1 MMTQMSSLALSGKMK
16 PVMRTSRLYRFVV
29 LLSALGCV
37 FSFAGTGFS
46 QPARGED
53 KDRSR
58 ELSREQEQIRAIV
71 LKLADDMDKVAE
83 KLEASEPQDAE
94 RLRAGARQIRTQ
106 RLPDTLAQIEGMLSN
121 KDFISAVSRQN
132 EAIKIIDDILAVLEA
147 SQFTESRAGQQL
159 EKLKEQRKLTG
170 KLKQEQE
177 RLLDET
183 RKFLSEK
190 EAAEGL
196 QDLTDLI
203 SEVLKMQEGLVKGDS
218 TGKIDPEGGG
228 KDREALDEAIEA
240 ARDLQGLQKRVNDG
254 LAKLPRGEEREKD
267 QREIADARKAIE
279 NLDELIRQARALA
292 RDSGQLDRKSTELGR
307 MSAANRPV
315 SPGKPAGE
323 QPRPADEGA
332 RNKGEPSKGEASQG
346 KPSQGEQGK
355 GEQAEGAEGKKEQG
369 GENSAEGQPGR
380 KSPEAGKSE
389 AGKPGEK
396 PQQGAKDETSGKE
409 TAPELQKGTSELEL
423 ARAAQ
428 EISDLKAELES
439 RAGQFQE
446 GLRKAGGKLEEETLP
461 EAARE
466 GVSAAEGKSRQ
477 ADEAIKR
484 DDFKAAEQGQEG
496 AAQELERARE
506 EVAKQLKEAMARNA
520 LQTAGLGQE
529 EQRLSRKASSAS
541 SQAGEQAQRSESQA
555 ARDALQRG
563 SSLFKKASEAMR
575 QARESLSEAQQG
587 QAEKSGREA
596 SAALEQA
603 KKELE
608 QAKKDLAGRSELQ
621 KKQDLEKKLARK
633 TKDAASETSRLER
646 KLRRKDEQK
655 PGGLR
660 QAGQSLEEAARK
672 MTESSEAS
680 RQGRQELSRKR
691 QEEALDQLKKAK
703 EQVEEKKKEQ
713 LAKLERRKRF
723 DRQSQEQKELARQT
737 SDAAKQN
744 KSSGQ
749 PQRSQQLQ
757 DASEK
762 MEQAAENL
770 DQGNPDEAEQNQ
782 EEALAKL
789 QQQEEELREEEESLE
804 ELKREQELVSLVKEL
819 TETKDAQLEINTATA
834 AVQRER
840 PAGRLSRRRRAS
852 LQRMVE
858 PLARQ
863 EGDLSDKVITLIGR
877 LEEESSRV
885 FTFMLKN
892 VSADMQQVRDLL
904 LELETDSFTQ
914 FLQKG
919 VVVDIERMIAS
930 LEEQL
935 EVMKRQRQQQ
945 EQQQQEQQQQ
955 QQPQQQNEALVSML
969 AELLM
974 LKNLQLEINR
984 QTGQLEDLR
993 QSNDGSSDS
1002 GQWSRA
1008 LDRLQQRQG
1017 NVGRLVVELAED
1029 FRKAQEQSQGGPG
1042 GAEAPE
1048 GDSSEETQGE
1058 DPEKAPGDG
1067 SDGDGDN
1074 GGGDDAEE

>member
-1 MMTQMSSLALSGKMK
+1 MMTRMSSLVLSGKMR
-16 PVMRTSRLYRFVV
+16 PVMRTSRVYRFVV

-37 FSFAGTGFS
+37 FVAAGPGFS
-46 QPARGED
+46 QPARGEV

-71 LKLADDMDKVAE
+71 LKLADDMDKVAD
-83 KLEASEPQDAE
+83 KLAASEPQDAE

-132 EAIKIIDDILAVLEA
+132 DAIKIIDDILAVLEA
-147 SQFTESRAGQQL
+147 SQFSESRAGQQL

-190 EAAEGL
+190 QAAEGL

-218 TGKIDPEGGG
+218 TEKIDPEGTE
-228 KDREALDEAIEA
+228 KDRQALDQAIGA
-240 ARDLQGLQKRVNDG
+240 ARALQGLQKRVNDG
-254 LAKLPRGEEREKD
+254 LGKLPRGAEREKD

-292 RDSGQLDRKSTELGR
+292 QDSGQLDTKSKELGR

-323 QPRPADEGA
+323 QSQPADGDA
-332 RNKGEPSKGEASQG
+332 KSKGEEA
-346 KPSQGEQGK
+346 QGE
-355 GEQAEGAEGKKEQG
+355 EGKKEQG
-369 GENSAEGQPGR
+369 GESPAEGPAGR
-380 KSPEAGKSE
+380 KSPEAGKGE

-396 PQQGAKDETSGKE
+396 SPQGAKEKTSGEE
-409 TAPELQKGTSELEL
+409 TAPELQKGASELEL

-439 RAGQFQE
+439 RARQFQE
-446 GLRKAGGKLEEETLP
+446 GLRKAGSKLKEEALP
-461 EAARE
+461 ESARE
-466 GVSAAEGKSRQ
+466 GVSAAARKSRQ
-477 ADEAIKR
+477 AEESIKR

-541 SQAGEQAQRSESQA
+541 SQAGEQARKSESQA

-563 SSLFKKASEAMR
+563 SALFKKASDAMR
-575 QARESLSEAQQG
+575 QARESLSEARQG

-603 KKELE
+603 QKELE
-608 QAKKDLAGRSELQ
+608 QAKEELAGRSELQ

-713 LAKLERRKRF
+713 LAKLEKRKRF

-770 DQGNPDEAEQNQ
+770 EQGNPDEAEQDQ

-789 QQQEEELREEEESLE
+789 QQQEEELRQEEESLE

-819 TETKDAQLEINTATA
+819 TETRDAQLKINTATA

-852 LQRMVE
+852 LQRMLE

-863 EGDLSDKVITLIGR
+863 EGDLSDKITTLIGR

-885 FTFMLKN
+885 FSFMLKN

-914 FLQKG
+914 FLQKS
-919 VVVDIERMIAS
+919 VVVDIERMMDS

-945 EQQQQEQQQQ
+945 QQQQDQ

-1002 GQWSRA
+1002 EQWSRA

-1029 FRKAQEQSQGGPG
+1029 FRKAQEQPQGGPG
-1042 GAEAPE
+1042 GGEEPGGE
-1048 GDSSEETQGE
+1048 SSEETPGE
-1058 DPEKAPGDG
+1058 GPEKVPGG
-1067 SDGDGDN
+1067 GGI

>member
-1 MMTQMSSLALSGKMK
+1 MMTRMSSLALSGKMIT
-16 PVMRTSRLYRFVV
+16 VMRTSRLYRFVV

-37 FSFAGTGFS
+37 FAAAGPGFS

-71 LKLADDMDKVAE
+71 LKLADDMDKVAD

-147 SQFTESRAGQQL
+147 SQFSESRAGQQL

-183 RKFLSEK
+183 RKFLNEK

-218 TGKIDPEGGG
+218 TEKIDPEGAE
-228 KDREALDEAIEA
+228 KDRQALDQAIEA
-240 ARDLQGLQKRVNDG
+240 ARALQGLQKRVNDG
-254 LAKLPRGEEREKD
+254 LGQLPRGEEREKD

-332 RNKGEPSKGEASQG
+332 KSKGEPSQG
-346 KPSQGEQGK
+346 KPSQGKPVQGEQGK
-355 GEQAEGAEGKKEQG
+355 GEQTKGDEGKKEQG
-369 GENSAEGQPGR
+369 GESSAEGQPGR
-380 KSPEAGKSE
+380 KSPEAGKGE

-396 PQQGAKDETSGKE
+396 SPQGAKEKTSGEE
-409 TAPELQKGTSELEL
+409 TAPELQKGASELEL
-423 ARAAQ
+423 ARVAQ

-439 RAGQFQE
+439 RARQFQE
-446 GLRKAGGKLEEETLP
+446 GLRKAGGKLKEEAQP

-466 GVSAAEGKSRQ
+466 GVSAAAGKSRQ

-506 EVAKQLKEAMARNA
+506 EVAKQLKDAMARNA

-541 SQAGEQAQRSESQA
+541 SQAGEQARKSESQA

-563 SSLFKKASEAMR
+563 SALFKKASEAMR
-575 QARESLSEAQQG
+575 QARESLSEARQG

-603 KKELE
+603 QKELE
-608 QAKKDLAGRSELQ
+608 QAKKELAGRSELQ

-655 PGGLR
+655 PEGLR

-713 LAKLERRKRF
+713 LAKLEKRKRF
-723 DRQSQEQKELARQT
+723 DKQSQEQKELARQT

-770 DQGNPDEAEQNQ
+770 DQGNPDEAEQDQ

-789 QQQEEELREEEESLE
+789 QQQEEELRQEEESLE

-819 TETKDAQLEINTATA
+819 TETKDAQLKINTATA

-863 EGDLSDKVITLIGR
+863 EGDLSDKITTLIGR

-885 FTFMLKN
+885 FSFMLKN

-919 VVVDIERMIAS
+919 VVVDIERMVAS

-935 EVMKRQRQQQ
+935 EVMKRQ
-945 EQQQQEQQQQ
+945 QQQQ
-955 QQPQQQNEALVSML
+955 QQQQQDQQQPQQRNEALVSML

-993 QSNDGSSDS
+993 QSNDGSGDS

-1042 GAEAPE
+1042 GGEEPGGE
-1048 GDSSEETQGE
+1048 SSEETPGE
-1058 DPEKAPGDG
+1058 DPEEAPGDG
-1067 SDGDGDN
+1067 GN

>member
-254 LAKLPRGEEREKD
+254 LARLPRGEEREKD

-332 RNKGEPSKGEASQG
+332 KNKGEPSQGKPSQG
-346 KPSQGEQGK
+346 KPDQGEQGK

-396 PQQGAKDETSGKE
+396 PQQGAKEETSGKE

-655 PGGLR
+655 PGGLQ

-840 PAGRLSRRRRAS
+840 PEGRLSRRRRAS

-863 EGDLSDKVITLIGR
+863 EGDLSDKVTTLIGR

-1048 GDSSEETQGE
+1048 GESSEETPGE

-1067 SDGDGDN
+1067 GDGDGDN

>member
-1 MMTQMSSLALSGKMK
+1 MMTRMSSLVLSGKMR
-16 PVMRTSRLYRFVV
+16 PVMRTLRLYRFVV

-37 FSFAGTGFS
+37 FAAAGPGFS

-71 LKLADDMDKVAE
+71 LKLADDMDKVAD

-147 SQFTESRAGQQL
+147 SQFSESRAGQQL

-183 RKFLSEK
+183 REFLNEK
-190 EAAEGL
+190 QAAEGL

-218 TGKIDPEGGG
+218 TERIDPEGTE
-228 KDREALDEAIEA
+228 KDRQALDQAIEA
-240 ARDLQGLQKRVNDG
+240 ARALQGLQKRVNDG
-254 LAKLPRGEEREKD
+254 LGQLPRGEEREKD

-307 MSAANRPV
+307 MSATNRPV
-315 SPGKPAGE
+315 SPGEPAGE
-323 QPRPADEGA
+323 QPRPANEGA
-332 RNKGEPSKGEASQG
+332 KSKGEASQG
-346 KPSQGEQGK
+346 KPSQEKPVQGEPVQGEQGK
-355 GEQAEGAEGKKEQG
+355 GEQANGDEGKKEQG
-369 GENSAEGQPGR
+369 GESPAEGQPGR
-380 KSPEAGKSE
+380 KSPEAGKGE

-396 PQQGAKDETSGKE
+396 SPQGAKEKASGEE
-409 TAPELQKGTSELEL
+409 TAPELQEVASELEL

-439 RAGQFQE
+439 RARQFQE
-446 GLRKAGGKLEEETLP
+446 GLRKAGGKLKDEAQP

-466 GVSAAEGKSRQ
+466 GVSAAAGKSRQ

-506 EVAKQLKEAMARNA
+506 EVAKQLKDAMARNA

-541 SQAGEQAQRSESQA
+541 SQAGEQAQKSESQA
-555 ARDALQRG
+555 ARGALQRG
-563 SSLFKKASEAMR
+563 SALFKKASEAMR
-575 QARESLSEAQQG
+575 QARESLSEARQG

-603 KKELE
+603 QKELE
-608 QAKKDLAGRSELQ
+608 QAKKELAGRSELQ

-713 LAKLERRKRF
+713 LAKLEKRKRF
-723 DRQSQEQKELARQT
+723 DKQSQEQKELARQT

-770 DQGNPDEAEQNQ
+770 DQGNPDEAEQDQ

-789 QQQEEELREEEESLE
+789 QQQEEELRQEEESLE

-819 TETKDAQLEINTATA
+819 TETKDAQLKINTATA

-852 LQRMVE
+852 LQRKVE

-863 EGDLSDKVITLIGR
+863 EGDLSDKITTLIGR

-885 FTFMLKN
+885 FSFMLKN

-935 EVMKRQRQQQ
+935 EVMKRQ
-945 EQQQQEQQQQ
+945 QQQQ
-955 QQPQQQNEALVSML
+955 QQQQQDQQQPQQRNEALVSML

-1042 GAEAPE
+1042 GGEEPGGE
-1048 GDSSEETQGE
+1048 SSEETPGE

-1067 SDGDGDN
+1067 GN

>member
-1 MMTQMSSLALSGKMK
+1 M
-16 PVMRTSRLYRFVV
+16 
-29 LLSALGCV
+29 
-37 FSFAGTGFS
+37 
-46 QPARGED
+46 
-53 KDRSR
+53 
-58 ELSREQEQIRAIV
+58 SREQEQIRAIV
-71 LKLADDMDKVAE
+71 LKLADDMDKVAD

-106 RLPDTLAQIEGMLSN
+106 RLPDTLAQIEGMLSS

-147 SQFTESRAGQQL
+147 SQFSESRAGQQL

-190 EAAEGL
+190 QAAEGL

-203 SEVLKMQEGLVKGDS
+203 SEVLKMQEGLVKGDPAE
-218 TGKIDPEGGG
+218 KIDAEGAE
-228 KDREALDEAIEA
+228 KDRQALDEAIET

-254 LAKLPRGEEREKD
+254 LVKLPRGEEREKD
-267 QREIADARKAIE
+267 QREIADARKAID

-292 RDSGQLDRKSTELGR
+292 RDSGQLDRKSTELDR
-307 MSAANRPV
+307 MGAANRPV
-315 SPGKPAGE
+315 SPGAPAGE

-332 RNKGEPSKGEASQG
+332 ESKSEPSQGEPSQG
-346 KPSQGEQGK
+346 GPVQGEQGK
-355 GEQAEGAEGKKEQG
+355 GEQAKAKGTEGKKEQG
-369 GENSAEGQPGR
+369 GESPAEKEPGR
-380 KSPEAGKSE
+380 KSPEVGKGE

-396 PQQGAKDETSGKE
+396 PQPGAKEKTAGEE

-423 ARAAQ
+423 ARAAR

-439 RAGQFQE
+439 RAGRFQE
-446 GLRKAGGKLEEETLP
+446 DLRKAGGKFKEETLP

-541 SQAGEQAQRSESQA
+541 SQAGEQARKSESQA

-603 KKELE
+603 QKELE

-660 QAGQSLEEAARK
+660 QAGQSLEDAARK

-713 LAKLERRKRF
+713 LAKLEKRKRF
-723 DRQSQEQKELARQT
+723 DRQTQEQKDLARQT

-863 EGDLSDKVITLIGR
+863 EGDLSDKVTTLIGR

-919 VVVDIERMIAS
+919 VVDDIERMIAS

-945 EQQQQEQQQQ
+945 QQQQQQQDQ

-993 QSNDGSSDS
+993 QSNDGSGDS

-1029 FRKAQEQSQGGPG
+1029 FRKAQEESQGGPG
-1042 GAEAPE
+1042 GAEEPE
-1048 GDSSEETQGE
+1048 GESSEETPGE

-1067 SDGDGDN
+1067 GDGD
-1074 GGGDDAEE
+1074 GDDAEE

>member
-1 MMTQMSSLALSGKMK
+1 MMTRMSSLVLSGKMR
-16 PVMRTSRLYRFVV
+16 PVMRTLRLYRFVV

-37 FSFAGTGFS
+37 FAAAGPGFS

-71 LKLADDMDKVAE
+71 LKLADDMDKVAD

-106 RLPDTLAQIEGMLSN
+106 RLPDTLSQIEGMLSN

-147 SQFTESRAGQQL
+147 SQFSESRAGQQL

-183 RKFLSEK
+183 REFLNEK
-190 EAAEGL
+190 QAAEGL

-218 TGKIDPEGGG
+218 TERIDPEGTE
-228 KDREALDEAIEA
+228 KDRQALDQAIEA
-240 ARDLQGLQKRVNDG
+240 ARALQGLQKRVNDG
-254 LAKLPRGEEREKD
+254 LGQLPRGEEREKD

-307 MSAANRPV
+307 MSATNRPV
-315 SPGKPAGE
+315 SPGEPAGE
-323 QPRPADEGA
+323 QPRPANEGA
-332 RNKGEPSKGEASQG
+332 KSKGEASQG
-346 KPSQGEQGK
+346 KPSQEKPVQGEPVQGEQGK
-355 GEQAEGAEGKKEQG
+355 GEQANGDEGKKEQG
-369 GENSAEGQPGR
+369 GESPAGGQPGR
-380 KSPEAGKSE
+380 KSPEAGKGE
-389 AGKPGEK
+389 AGKPGGK
-396 PQQGAKDETSGKE
+396 SPQGAKEEASGEE
-409 TAPELQKGTSELEL
+409 TATELQEGASELEL

-439 RAGQFQE
+439 RARQFQE
-446 GLRKAGGKLEEETLP
+446 GLRNAGGKLKDEAQP

-466 GVSAAEGKSRQ
+466 GVSAAAGKSRQ

-506 EVAKQLKEAMARNA
+506 EVAKQLKDAMAKNA

-541 SQAGEQAQRSESQA
+541 SQAGEQAQKSESQA
-555 ARDALQRG
+555 ARGALQRG
-563 SSLFKKASEAMR
+563 SALFKKASEAMR
-575 QARESLSEAQQG
+575 QARESLSEARQG

-603 KKELE
+603 QKELE
-608 QAKKDLAGRSELQ
+608 QAKKELAGRSELQ

-713 LAKLERRKRF
+713 LAKLEKRKRF
-723 DRQSQEQKELARQT
+723 DKQSQEQKELARQT

-770 DQGNPDEAEQNQ
+770 DQGNPDEAEQDQ

-789 QQQEEELREEEESLE
+789 QQQEEELRQEEESLE

-819 TETKDAQLEINTATA
+819 TETKDAQLKINTATA

-852 LQRMVE
+852 LQRKVE

-863 EGDLSDKVITLIGR
+863 EGDLSDKITTLIGR

-885 FTFMLKN
+885 FSFMLKN

-914 FLQKG
+914 FLQKS

-935 EVMKRQRQQQ
+935 EVMKRQ
-945 EQQQQEQQQQ
+945 QQQQ
-955 QQPQQQNEALVSML
+955 QQQQQQDQQQPQQRNEALVSML

-1042 GAEAPE
+1042 GGEEPGGE
-1048 GDSSEETQGE
+1048 SSEETPGE

-1067 SDGDGDN
+1067 GN

>member
-1 MMTQMSSLALSGKMK
+1 MMTRMSSLVLSGKMR
-16 PVMRTSRLYRFVV
+16 PVMRTSRFYRFVV

-37 FSFAGTGFS
+37 SAAAGPGFS

-71 LKLADDMDKVAE
+71 LKLADDMDKVAD
-83 KLEASEPQDAE
+83 KLAASEPQDAE

-132 EAIKIIDDILAVLEA
+132 DAIKIIDDILAVLEA
-147 SQFTESRAGQQL
+147 SQFSESRAGQQL

-190 EAAEGL
+190 QAAEGL

-218 TGKIDPEGGG
+218 TEKIDPEGTE
-228 KDREALDEAIEA
+228 KDRQALDQAIEA
-240 ARDLQGLQKRVNDG
+240 ARALQGLQKRVNDG
-254 LAKLPRGEEREKD
+254 LGKLPRGEEREKD

-292 RDSGQLDRKSTELGR
+292 QDSGQLDTKSKELGR

-323 QPRPADEGA
+323 QSQPADGDA
-332 RNKGEPSKGEASQG
+332 KSKGEPV
-346 KPSQGEQGK
+346 QGEPVQGRQGK
-355 GEQAEGAEGKKEQG
+355 GEEAQGEEGKKEQG
-369 GENSAEGQPGR
+369 GESPAEGPAGR
-380 KSPEAGKSE
+380 KSPEAGKGEAGKGE

-396 PQQGAKDETSGKE
+396 SPPGAKEKTSGEE
-409 TAPELQKGTSELEL
+409 TAPELQKGASELEL
-423 ARAAQ
+423 ARVAQ

-439 RAGQFQE
+439 RARQFQE
-446 GLRKAGGKLEEETLP
+446 GLRKAGSKLKEEALP
-461 EAARE
+461 ESVRE
-466 GVSAAEGKSRQ
+466 GVSAAARKSRQ
-477 ADEAIKR
+477 AEESIKR

-541 SQAGEQAQRSESQA
+541 SQAGEQARKSESQA

-563 SSLFKKASEAMR
+563 SALFKKASDAMR
-575 QARESLSEAQQG
+575 QARESLSEARQG

-603 KKELE
+603 QKELE
-608 QAKKDLAGRSELQ
+608 QAKEELAGRSELQ

-713 LAKLERRKRF
+713 LAKLEKRKRF
-723 DRQSQEQKELARQT
+723 DMQSQEQKELARQT

-770 DQGNPDEAEQNQ
+770 EQGNPDEAEQDQ

-789 QQQEEELREEEESLE
+789 QQQEEELRQEEESLE

-819 TETKDAQLEINTATA
+819 TETRDAQLKINTATA
-834 AVQRER
+834 AAQRER

-852 LQRMVE
+852 LQRMLE

-863 EGDLSDKVITLIGR
+863 EGDLSDKITTLIGR

-885 FTFMLKN
+885 FSFMLKN

-914 FLQKG
+914 FLQKS
-919 VVVDIERMIAS
+919 VVVDIERMMAS

-945 EQQQQEQQQQ
+945 QQQQQDQ

-1002 GQWSRA
+1002 EQWSRA

-1029 FRKAQEQSQGGPG
+1029 FRKAQEQPQGGPAAGEEPG
-1042 GAEAPE
+1042 GE
-1048 GDSSEETQGE
+1048 SSEETPGE
-1058 DPEKAPGDG
+1058 GPEKVPEGG
-1067 SDGDGDN
+1067 GI

>member
-53 KDRSR
+53 EDRSR

-228 KDREALDEAIEA
+228 EDREALDEAIEA

-323 QPRPADEGA
+323 QPQPADEGA
-332 RNKGEPSKGEASQG
+332 KNKGEPSQG
-346 KPSQGEQGK
+346 KPSQGKPDQGEQGK
-355 GEQAEGAEGKKEQG
+355 GKQTEGAGGKKEQG

-389 AGKPGEK
+389 VGKPGEK
-396 PQQGAKDETSGKE
+396 PQQGAKAETSGKE

-446 GLRKAGGKLEEETLP
+446 GLRKAGGKLKEETLP

-563 SSLFKKASEAMR
+563 SALFKKASEAMR

-655 PGGLR
+655 PGGLQ

-840 PAGRLSRRRRAS
+840 PEGRLSRRRRAS

-863 EGDLSDKVITLIGR
+863 EGDLSDKVTTLIGR

-1029 FRKAQEQSQGGPG
+1029 FRKAQEQSQGDPG
-1042 GAEAPE
+1042 GAGDPE
-1048 GDSSEETQGE
+1048 GESSEETPGE

-1067 SDGDGDN
+1067 GDGDGDN

>member
-1 MMTQMSSLALSGKMK
+1 MMTRMSSLVLSGKMR

-37 FSFAGTGFS
+37 FAAAGPGFS

-71 LKLADDMDKVAE
+71 LKLADDMDKVAD

-147 SQFTESRAGQQL
+147 SQFSESRAGQQL

-183 RKFLSEK
+183 RKFLNEK
-190 EAAEGL
+190 QAAEGL

-218 TGKIDPEGGG
+218 TEKIDPEGAE
-228 KDREALDEAIEA
+228 KDRQALDQAIEA
-240 ARDLQGLQKRVNDG
+240 ARALQGLQKRVNDG
-254 LAKLPRGEEREKD
+254 LGKLPRGEEREKD

-332 RNKGEPSKGEASQG
+332 KSKGEPSQG
-346 KPSQGEQGK
+346 KPSQGKSVQGEQGK
-355 GEQAEGAEGKKEQG
+355 GEQAEGDTGKKEQG
-369 GENSAEGQPGR
+369 GESSAEGQPGR
-380 KSPEAGKSE
+380 KSPEAGKGE

-396 PQQGAKDETSGKE
+396 SPQGAKEKTSGEE
-409 TAPELQKGTSELEL
+409 TAPELQKGASELEL

-439 RAGQFQE
+439 RARQFQE
-446 GLRKAGGKLEEETLP
+446 GLRKAGGKLKEEAQP

-466 GVSAAEGKSRQ
+466 GVSAAAGKSRQ

-541 SQAGEQAQRSESQA
+541 SQAGEQARKSESQA

-563 SSLFKKASEAMR
+563 SALFKKASEAMR
-575 QARESLSEAQQG
+575 QARESLSEARQG

-603 KKELE
+603 QKELE
-608 QAKKDLAGRSELQ
+608 QAKKELAGRSELQ

-713 LAKLERRKRF
+713 LAKLEKRKRF
-723 DRQSQEQKELARQT
+723 DKQSQEQKELARQT

-770 DQGNPDEAEQNQ
+770 DQGNPDEAEQDQ

-789 QQQEEELREEEESLE
+789 QQQEEELRQEEESLE

-819 TETKDAQLEINTATA
+819 TETKDAQLKLNTATA

-863 EGDLSDKVITLIGR
+863 EGDLSDKITTLIGR

-885 FTFMLKN
+885 FSFMLKN

-945 EQQQQEQQQQ
+945 QQQQQQDQ

-1017 NVGRLVVELAED
+1017 NVGRLVVELADD

-1042 GAEAPE
+1042 GGEEPGGE
-1048 GDSSEETQGE
+1048 SSEETPGE

-1067 SDGDGDN
+1067 GN

>member
-1048 GDSSEETQGE
+1048 GESSEETPGE

>member
-307 MSAANRPV
+307 MRAANRPV

-323 QPRPADEGA
+323 QPQPADEGA
-332 RNKGEPSKGEASQG
+332 KNKGEPSQG
-346 KPSQGEQGK
+346 KPSQGKPDQGEQGK
-355 GEQAEGAEGKKEQG
+355 GKQAEGAEGKKDPG

-396 PQQGAKDETSGKE
+396 PQQGAKAETSGKE

-563 SSLFKKASEAMR
+563 SALFKKASEAMR

-655 PGGLR
+655 PGGLQ

-703 EQVEEKKKEQ
+703 ERVEEKKKEQ

-840 PAGRLSRRRRAS
+840 PEGRLSRRRRAS

-863 EGDLSDKVITLIGR
+863 EGDLSDKVTTLIGR

-1048 GDSSEETQGE
+1048 GESSEETPGE

-1067 SDGDGDN
+1067 GDGDGGN

>member
-254 LAKLPRGEEREKD
+254 LARLPRGEEREKD

-346 KPSQGEQGK
+346 KPDQGEQGK

-1048 GDSSEETQGE
+1048 GESSEETPGE

-1067 SDGDGDN
+1067 GDGDGDN